1 MKKLKLYI
9 VRIDSKGELRDSR
22 PCLSCFNK
30 LKELGIKKVIYS
42 TQDSNIE
49 SKKLSEYSTLDQVSV
64 INLLIIYFNL
74 MVVNNH

>member
-9 VRIDSKGELRDSR
+9 VRIDGKGELRDSR

-42 TQDSNIE
+42 TQDSKIE
-49 SKKLSEYSTLDQVSV
+49 SKKMSEYHTDRPSFGYKF
-64 INLLIIYFNL
+64 INNLL
-74 MVVNNH
+74 